1 MSKKAVLPGS
11 FLKNYFF
18 TLLIVFLPLFMFGV
32 FGPSEIFSATT
43 VNLVLSIGNL
53 DGNFWEF
60 L

>member
-11 FLKNYFF
+11 FLSDHPKFS
-18 TLLIVFLPLFMFGV
+18 L
-32 FGPSEIFSATT
+32 EIML
-43 VNLVLSIGNL
+43 NLVLSMGNL